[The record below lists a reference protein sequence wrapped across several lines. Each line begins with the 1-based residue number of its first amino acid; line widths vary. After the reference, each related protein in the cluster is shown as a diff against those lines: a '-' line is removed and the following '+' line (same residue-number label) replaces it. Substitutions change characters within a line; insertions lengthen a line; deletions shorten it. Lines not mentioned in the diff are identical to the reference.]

1 MMLASLYLTFF
12 SVLLSFPFAK
22 STDDISHLSIYTDE
36 VNVYTGLFHNF
47 ILQKPMT
54 PTMLEIGKPIK
65 LDIKQTLCSGPNAY
79 SDVYFKPNQF
89 HFKPLQLENN
99 LVVSFEPQVKEHE
112 LKFMFSV
119 GKWKSSCRL

>member
-54 PTMLEIGKPIK
+54 STMLEIGLNPRWALALARRAEKSAPAKTQSSSKP
-65 LDIKQTLCSGPNAY
+65 
-79 SDVYFKPNQF
+79 
-89 HFKPLQLENN
+89 
-99 LVVSFEPQVKEHE
+99 
-112 LKFMFSV
+112 
-119 GKWKSSCRL
+119 